1 MVKKKTRSGLIFVFL
16 GFFALLVMGGTYLL
30 GPGDWKVKDG
40 QVYAPYELR
49 HPEAT
54 GETFSWEGGEETYY
68 EPEYGFMAEATD
80 PSAPFSTPQV
90 KARTVE
96 PAQCSDQ
103 ALGQVIP
110 APGSWV
116 VPSLSDGAGGMATGY
131 FSTGAFSA
139 GFPSAP
145 AGLLSSLSAP
155 LGTVGK
161 ASVLAG
167 HVNMD
172 YPNDRLS
179 AWGLLHYIDPC
190 AHVYIT
196 DEAGVTREYQVTVI
210 DTIKQGATETDPG
223 LWGSAETSPE
233 EWAEYGAEELVWL
246 LTCSG
251 AFVGDS
257 GAGNTFLFP
266 YTDNLRVGLVPLTT
280 ESEKIG

>member
-1 MVKKKTRSGLIFVFL
+1 MKKRTKGIGLVAVL
-16 GFFALLVMGGTYLL
+16 LALLVLAGAYLL
-30 GPGDWKVKDG
+30 GSGGWKVKDG

-49 HPEAT
+49 HPGAS
-54 GETFSWEGGEETYY
+54 GEVFEQGGQAYY

-80 PSAPFSTPQV
+80 PIASFSTPRV
-90 KARTVE
+90 KNLSPV
-96 PAQCSDQ
+96 PVQCSGQ
-103 ALGQVIP
+103 ALGEVTP
-110 APGSWV
+110 APGSWA
-116 VPSLSDGAGGMATGY
+116 VPTLSDGAGGVATGY

-139 GFPSAP
+139 GIPSAP
-145 AGLLSSLSAP
+145 GGLLSTLSAP
-155 LGTVGK
+155 LGTAGK

-196 DEAGVTREYQVTVI
+196 DEAGQTREYQVTVI
-210 DTIKQGATETDPG
+210 DTIKQGATQTDPG
-223 LWGSAETSPE
+223 LWGSAEQTPE
-233 EWAEYGAEELVWL
+233 EWARYGSDQLVWL

-251 AFVGDS
+251 AYVGDS

-266 YTDNLRVGLVPLTT
+266 YTDNLRVGLVPISS
-280 ESEKIG
+280 ESIEG

>member
-1 MVKKKTRSGLIFVFL
+1 MKKSRGLAL
-16 GFFALLVMGGTYLL
+16 GLLTLVIALIAGTLYML
-30 GPGDWKVKDG
+30 GPGGWTLKDG

-49 HPEAT
+49 HPGT
-54 GETFSWEGGEETYY
+54 SGEVFKQEGQAYY

-80 PSAPFSTPQV
+80 PTASFSTPRV
-90 KARTVE
+90 KNLSPV
-96 PAQCSDQ
+96 PVQCSGQ
-103 ALGQVIP
+103 ALGEVTP
-110 APGSWV
+110 AAGSWV
-116 VPSLSDGAGGMATGY
+116 VPTLSDGAGGMATGY

-139 GFPSAP
+139 GIPSAP
-145 AGLLSSLSAP
+145 AGLLSPLSAP
-155 LGTVGK
+155 LGTMGK

-210 DTIKQGATETDPG
+210 DTIKQGTTETDPG
-223 LWGSAETSPE
+223 LWGSAEASPE
-233 EWAEYGAEELVWL
+233 EWAKYGADELVWL

-266 YTDNLRVGLVPLTT
+266 YTDNLRVGLVPVGP
-280 ESEKIG
+280 EI